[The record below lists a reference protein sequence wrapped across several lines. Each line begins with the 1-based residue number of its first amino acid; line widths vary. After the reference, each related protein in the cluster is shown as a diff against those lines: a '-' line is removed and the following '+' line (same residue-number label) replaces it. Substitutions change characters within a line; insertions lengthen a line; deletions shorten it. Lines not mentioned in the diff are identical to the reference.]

1 MKIITEHV
9 YPPIPVRCFDWAATL
24 DDYEPG
30 DPVGRGTTEQEAIA
44 NLKELL
50 GDQ

>member
-1 MKIITEHV
+1 MKIITEHI
-9 YPPIPVRCFDWAATL
+9 YTPTTVRCFDWAATL

-30 DPVGRGTTEQEAIA
+30 DPVGRGTTEQEAID